1 MSDPRDVYELADDDE
16 GRARSLNDR
25 LDPDTLPEVRGVAGS
40 LDAVEGYEVEDHE
53 ASLEAAATRR
63 AAPAPPPRPEV
74 AESTGPAYD
83 LAEPEPEPGVSGGA
97 GGRPVAK
104 GSLPLRPV
112 SREPLVRDGPIFADV
127 DRYCLDCGYNLR
139 GLHEPRCPE
148 CGSWFDPERPST
160 YYAKGDVS
168 QELLRQDQTVRVALI
183 VVLTVVGIAGLPIIF
198 FADDLIAGRFRWIGP
213 LLVVTP
219 WSAMCS
225 YALLWLVEHDRLVT
239 LPAYL
244 IAGVAIGVG
253 LGVIAAI
260 IAMISTLALM
270 HVFAFELGY
279 VLLGGMGG
287 VFAAFVR
294 RYNTLSAI

>member
-1 MSDPRDVYELADDDE
+1 MSEPRDVYELADEDDD
-16 GRARSLNDR
+16 GRVRALNDR
-25 LDPDTLPEVRGVAGS
+25 LDPDTLPDVRGGGES

-53 ASLEAAATRR
+53 ASLAASSSA
-63 AAPAPPPRPEV
+63 APPPEV
-74 AESTGPAYD
+74 PASTGPAYD

-97 GGRPVAK
+97 GGRPVTK

-112 SREPLVRDGPIFADV
+112 AREPLVRDGPIFADV

-148 CGSWFDPERPST
+148 CGSWFDPERPNT

-168 QELLRQDQTVRVALI
+168 QELLRHDQTVRVGLTAALAVLF
-183 VVLTVVGIAGLPIIF
+183 VVGLPIIF
-198 FADDLIAGRFRWIGP
+198 FAGDLIGGRLAWLGP

-219 WSAMCS
+219 WSACCA

-239 LPAYL
+239 LAAYL
-244 IAGVAIGVG
+244 VVGVAFGVG
-253 LGVIAAI
+253 LGIVSAI
-260 IAMISTLALM
+260 VALISELAMTQTFS
-270 HVFAFELGY
+270 FEIGY
-279 VLLGGMGG
+279 LLLGGMGG

-294 RYNTLSAI
+294 RYNTLSSI

>member
-1 MSDPRDVYELADDDE
+1 MSDPRDIYELADEDE
-16 GRARSLNDR
+16 SLDRSLRDR
-25 LDPDTLPEVRGVAGS
+25 VDPDTLPEVRGEGS
-40 LDAVEGYEVEDHE
+40 LNAGGVYEVEDHE
-53 ASLEAAATRR
+53 AELAAAAAR
-63 AAPAPPPRPEV
+63 AAAPSPEV
-74 AESTGPAYD
+74 AASTGPAYE
-83 LAEPEPEPGVSGGA
+83 LAEPEPPPAAGVTGGA

-104 GSLPLRPV
+104 GALPQRPT
-112 SREPLVRDGPIFADV
+112 SREPLVRDGPIFADA

-168 QELLRQDQTVRVALI
+168 QELLRQDKTIRTALI
-183 VVLTVVGIAGLPIIF
+183 AVLIVLTVAGLPIIY
-198 FADDLIAGRFRWIGP
+198 FADDLLGPPFEWLGP
-213 LLVVTP
+213 LLTVTP
-219 WSAMCS
+219 WSAMCA
-225 YALLWLVEHDRLVT
+225 YALIWLIEHDRVVT

-244 IAGVAIGVG
+244 IAGVVIGVG
-253 LGVIAAI
+253 LGIVAALVGCL
-260 IAMISTLALM
+260 ATLIGAGA
-270 HVFAFELGY
+270 FSFELGY